1 MKILEDYD
9 TFKYKLLKNK
19 FGYKEIEEKSAK
31 MKKGPEEII
40 REKYNEY
47 KKRNINLSKI
57 EIKQLKNNF

>member
-31 MKKGPEEII
+31 MKKEPEEII